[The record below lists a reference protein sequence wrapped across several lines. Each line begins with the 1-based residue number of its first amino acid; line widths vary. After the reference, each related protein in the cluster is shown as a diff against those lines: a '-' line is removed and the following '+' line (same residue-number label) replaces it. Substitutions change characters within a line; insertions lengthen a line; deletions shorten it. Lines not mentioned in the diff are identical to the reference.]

1 MIFECEEVHIVSDD
15 GTVEA
20 LGVEWTEAKVWA
32 EQVSTWLV
40 HGLLMLGFMGTLVTA
55 VAWIAGGTNFAQL
68 AGLTTVG
75 LLGAGLWTMWD
86 CVHMEG
92 KRQQMM
98 FHADGTVST
107 TKDGV
112 WNTRSA
118 DIGNIEYV
126 QLSQKKK
133 DEDLPYTH
141 GVRVIARRGRVIHVA
156 KNLESDDAAA
166 LAVMLTEARE
176 SMRYMP
182 TIAQG
187 AQQPAMVW

>member
-1 MIFECEEVHIVSDD
+1 MIFECEEVHAVADD
-15 GTVEA
+15 GSVEA

-32 EQVSTWLV
+32 EQVSTWIV
-40 HGLLMLGFMGTLVTA
+40 QGLLMLAFMAGLVTA
-55 VAWIAGGTNFAQL
+55 VAWIGGGTNFAQL
-68 AGLTTVG
+68 SGLATVG
-75 LLGAGLWTMWD
+75 LLGAAVWTMWD

-92 KRQQMM
+92 KRQQML
-98 FHADGTVST
+98 FHADGSVST

-112 WNTRSA
+112 WNTKLT
-118 DIGNIEYV
+118 DIANIEYV

-156 KNLESDDAAA
+156 KNLEPDDAAA
-166 LAVMLTEARE
+166 LAVMLSEARE

-182 TIAQG
+182 AIAQG
-187 AQQPAMVW
+187 AQERAMVW